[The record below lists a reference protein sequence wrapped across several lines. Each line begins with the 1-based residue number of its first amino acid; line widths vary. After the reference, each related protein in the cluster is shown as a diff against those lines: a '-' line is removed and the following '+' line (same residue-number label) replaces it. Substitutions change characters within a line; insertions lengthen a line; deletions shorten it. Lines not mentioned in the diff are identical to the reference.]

1 MLCALGPAGVGP
13 LGGEPVPSGVGW
25 FLPSCAHRPEGQQ
38 SVWFF
43 THRGSEQTL
52 RLGGERT
59 PLKLPSHDPDCPMP
73 QSRCHDSLAK
83 GDRSSWFAQDFPRL
97 RPESPV
103 SQETPQSR
111 ANRGRLVTPAPIFLS
126 RPRPLPPT
134 PDTPVPTPP
143 LSRSQVGAG
152 FPAACTEAACP
163 QVTERD
169 RKVLQVTDGAAGRLV
184 SNVHVSS
191 LL

>member
-1 MLCALGPAGVGP
+1 MLWDPQGW
-13 LGGEPVPSGVGW
+13 VPSGVGW

-73 QSRCHDSLAK
+73 QSRCHDSLTK
-83 GDRSSWFAQDFPRL
+83 GDRLSWFAQDFPRL

-103 SQETPQSR
+103 SQETPQSQTKQDHGEIRDGPGHVIVAR
-111 ANRGRLVTPAPIFLS
+111 AQGYKSTCLWRSHT
-126 RPRPLPPT
+126 
-134 PDTPVPTPP
+134 DQVPPP
-143 LSRSQVGAG
+143 LLTKPKG
-152 FPAACTEAACP
+152 
-163 QVTERD
+163 RD
-169 RKVLQVTDGAAGRLV
+169 KWW
-184 SNVHVSS
+184 
-191 LL
+191 